1 MLKPLPYPNAKKLVF
16 VERKYPQDFGI
27 SVSIPKFNVWRDG
40 NKVLDHMAALSGSA
54 RCLWT
59 RIFGGAKDIVGR
71 TVTLGDDPYVVVGV
85 LSPEFKP
92 MPETDIWLPLQPD
105 PNSNNNGHYLRVAAR
120 LKSGVSLEPANA
132 QLNTVGEEYRR
143 QFPEWME
150 KQESVAAVPMQEEL
164 SRQFLPTVLV
174 LMGAQHRTRSLLVV
188 TEIALALVLLI
199 GATLLIHTISALQSV
214 DPGFDP
220 KDIVTMQTS
229 LKVQQ
234 RTTHEF
240 GVRLSLGA
248 TSVNIIKLILI
259 EAFRLTAAGL
269 ILGVLGA
276 LGLTRL
282 LSSLLFGVRTTDPA
296 TFVAVSLVLSVIA
309 CVAACIPAHR
319 AIAVNPVIALRM
331 E

>member
-1 MLKPLPYPNAKKLVF
+1 LDEDKPG
-16 VERKYPQDFGI
+16 R
-27 SVSIPKFNVWRDG
+27 PKV
-40 NKVLDHMAALSGSA
+40 AILSHG
-54 RCLWT
+54 LWT

-105 PNSNNNGHYLRVAAR
+105 PNSNNNGNYLRVADR

-132 QLNTVGEEYRR
+132 QLNIVGEEYRR

-269 ILGVLGA
+269 ILGVRGA

-296 TFVAVSLVLSVIA
+296 TFVRCLWFSALLPAWPHAFPPAGQSL
-309 CVAACIPAHR
+309 
-319 AIAVNPVIALRM
+319 
-331 E
+331 